1 MEQNEVSTEAL
12 GEGFQVQPG
21 MMAACSALDLLV
33 TMDADGVAVIDHVC
47 ENVEVVADVFHHENK
62 NGTNTR
68 LVKPA

>member
-21 MMAACSALDLLV
+21 MMAACPALDLLV
-33 TMDADGVAVIDHVC
+33 TVDADGVTVIDHVC
-47 ENVEVVADVFHHENK
+47 EDVEVVADVFHHENK